1 MKTKLAWISLISV
14 LGFIISGCNKET
26 ESNDN
31 IETLKLNKQLVLV
44 DKTTTVGKLH
54 IVSGNGGYTLVL
66 PKTLSVDAA
75 EVTYSESILK
85 LSIDASNDI
94 VVERTL
100 LNNQMV
106 SGLFIV
112 KDSKGAKRL
121 FAVDAFVIG
130 YWYDFDE
137 LEPKYFNDPDYWQ

>member
-14 LGFIISGCNKET
+14 LGFIMSGCNKET

-31 IETLKLNKQLVLV
+31 IEPLKLNKQLVLV

-112 KDSKGAKRL
+112 KDSKGEKRL
-121 FAVDAFVIG
+121 FAVDTFVIG
-130 YWYDFDE
+130 YWYDFSE